1 MITARV
7 PTKIAYCLTLAT
19 VLTLSSDLVELV
31 FFGLLVAILGGLW
44 LRRAVELAR
53 LQVVEPHA

>member
-7 PTKIAYCLTLAT
+7 PKIAYCLTIAT

-31 FFGLLVAILGGLW
+31 FLGLLVVMLGGLW
-44 LRRAVELAR
+44 LLRAVELAR